1 MCFTPATS
9 PSTSIHGLHGTLLLC
24 FPHSFHSLSHFFFT
38 LLCHFA
44 SLTPAGLG
52 QGGQFWQL
60 RNVNF
65 TANLIYWLHAEWL
78 AMDV

>member
-1 MCFTPATS
+1 MVFMAHSCYVFLILPI
-9 PSTSIHGLHGTLLLC
+9 PSRGFFYPVVSLCVTDTLLVW
-24 FPHSFHSLSHFFFT
+24 
-38 LLCHFA
+38 
-44 SLTPAGLG
+44 
-52 QGGQFWQL
+52 GGGERFWQL